1 MVLHD
6 ARLLARLRALN
17 ETWNSQCIVLDRR
30 ESLFEIL
37 KMQYQNN
44 NEKQK
49 RSGIILAKSWFAI
62 I

>member
-1 MVLHD
+1 MKHEIPNVL
-6 ARLLARLRALN
+6 
-17 ETWNSQCIVLDRR
+17 LDRR
-30 ESLFEIL
+30 ESLYEIL

>member
-1 MVLHD
+1 MIVGE
-6 ARLLARLRALN
+6 LRALN

-30 ESLFEIL
+30 ESLYEIL

>member
-6 ARLLARLRALN
+6 AWLLASSVPWMKHEIPNVL
-17 ETWNSQCIVLDRR
+17 LDRR
-30 ESLFEIL
+30 ESLYEIL